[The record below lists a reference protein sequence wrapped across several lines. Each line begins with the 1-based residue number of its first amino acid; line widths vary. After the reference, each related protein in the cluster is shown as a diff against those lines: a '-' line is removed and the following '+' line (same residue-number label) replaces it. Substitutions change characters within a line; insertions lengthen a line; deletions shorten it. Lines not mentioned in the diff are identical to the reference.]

1 MKTPAALQLTALLVS
16 LLLFAGCAVNP
27 VTGRQ
32 NFTLMS
38 EAEEMR
44 TGRQADVDIRKEY
57 GVYDSPTLQSYV
69 NKIGQKLAKKSHRP
83 QLNYHFTVVDSP
95 QINAFAL
102 PGGYVYITR
111 GI

>member
-1 MKTPAALQLTALLVS
+1 MKAPAALRLAALLAS
-16 LLLFAGCAVNP
+16 LFLFAGCAVNP

-69 NKIGQKLAKKSHRP
+69 NEIGKS
-83 QLNYHFTVVDSP
+83 VV
-95 QINAFAL
+95 
-102 PGGYVYITR
+102 
-111 GI
+111 